1 MSPAVAKLRQT
12 DPFCQL
18 SAPEGLV
25 KGGLCIVMSAWDGFL
40 RGITVQRGD
49 GTTVQRCNGITEQR
63 CNGTAV

>member
-40 RGITVQRGD
+40 RGA
-49 GTTVQRCNGITEQR
+49 NGA
-63 CNGTAV
+63 AV